1 MCIFSASSDFM
12 IFYRRKSRRLIDNS
26 ANNCCGVK
34 LERIQRGSFARDY
47 LLGKDI
53 ISLGK
58 MRKDPK
64 SSCFFMVNMLLS
76 QAFIVLFL
84 EKRCR
89 LLSQILFQFSL
100 LAFNAIRFTADS
112 LSYSIP
118 PLHILKSGEKALNKI
133 RASGECEVYSQID

>member
-1 MCIFSASSDFM
+1 MRIFSASSDFM

-58 MRKDPK
+58 NAKRP
-64 SSCFFMVNMLLS
+64 
-76 QAFIVLFL
+76 QIIVLF
-84 EKRCR
+84 
-89 LLSQILFQFSL
+89 
-100 LAFNAIRFTADS
+100 
-112 LSYSIP
+112 
-118 PLHILKSGEKALNKI
+118 HG
-133 RASGECEVYSQID
+133 